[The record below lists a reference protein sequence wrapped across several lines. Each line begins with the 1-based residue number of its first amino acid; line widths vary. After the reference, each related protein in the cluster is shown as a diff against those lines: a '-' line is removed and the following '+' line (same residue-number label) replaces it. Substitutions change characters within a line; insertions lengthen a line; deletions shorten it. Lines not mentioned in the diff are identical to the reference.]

1 MGYNSLQCFLVI
13 IYAHLNAVI
22 KSTKWVIIQSTM
34 VSLAREEAAGAR
46 AAGGSSDKRR
56 RPRAGRE
63 RRRVQINDKRRWSF
77 IAVGREWRGRGAWL

>member
-22 KSTKWVIIQSTM
+22 KSTKWVIIQSTILAPL
-34 VSLAREEAAGAR
+34 VSLAREEAAGVR

-63 RRRVQINDKRRWSF
+63 QRRVQINDKRRWSF
-77 IAVGREWRGRGAWL
+77 IAVGRE